1 MSKIKLS
8 NGTLTIKFM
17 EDVDN
22 PNKQKMQIIPEFDTE
37 QSSRTYEVQSYDQ
50 VLAVLET
57 WIDAIAES

>member
-22 PNKQKMQIIPEFDTE
+22 PNKQKMQIIPEFDME